1 MPAVLEGTRVLDL
14 TSGPVGG
21 VATAVL
27 ADFGADV
34 VKIEPPRGDRFRAL
48 AAAPLWLRGKRSVAL
63 DLTIEAD
70 CARLAPLVASADVL
84 VVSGP
89 PGRAARFGVD
99 AERALAANPQ
109 LVHASLTPFGPRG
122 PYAEIPGYEG
132 IVAALGGRMAVFAR
146 QVRRD
151 GPGFAAVSIAS
162 HACAMGVVQGV
173 VAALYARERTGRG
186 QRVESSLLQAL
197 LPYDLVSLL
206 LVQLAAREGKPP
218 PDPYA
223 VGGDMPTL
231 NYHPILTQDGRWLQC
246 GNLLEHLFLSFL
258 DSIDLLGELLA
269 EERFAAPPGA
279 WDAATIEAARDRIL
293 LRVLERTAD
302 EWMQRFHANGN
313 VAAEPYLT
321 PTQAL
326 AHPDL
331 VANGSVVT
339 LRDPERGDV
348 KQVGPIA
355 RLVATPARIAKPA
368 PRVGEHG
375 REVLAEQR
383 SLPPRVVTGDTP
395 PGQPLAG
402 VTILE
407 LATII
412 AAPLGTTFLAD
423 LGARVIKIEAIDG
436 DPYRQ
441 FLTRGLLAVKTN
453 AGKESICLDLKS
465 ADGRAI
471 AHDLVRRVDVLVHNY
486 RPGVPERLGIDYAS
500 ARALNPQ
507 LIWVSANGYGP
518 DGPSARR
525 PVTHPVAGA
534 AAGGAGHQGAPTL
547 ARAHETLAEIRE
559 GARQLMRANEANP
572 DPNTSVVL
580 AAAIALGLLARQRF
594 GIAQPI
600 YTDMF
605 SANAWANA
613 DDFLDYAGKPA
624 RPRVDDALLGF
635 APTYRLYE
643 TREGWVFLAL
653 TCDAE
658 WRRFCAMAERE
669 SLGSDPR
676 FASEAARAQNADALV
691 REIGT
696 ALKARGAAEWQQRAL
711 AARVPLVRAD
721 ATDPGH
727 LWAHDAHVRENGFVQ
742 PCRHAR
748 FGDVLRWGALVTVNG
763 AAERYGAGAL
773 AGDCTDAL
781 LRELG
786 RSDTEIARLR
796 EQRVVASEPIAG

>member
-1 MPAVLEGTRVLDL
+1 L
-14 TSGPVGG
+14 
-21 VATAVL
+21 
-27 ADFGADV
+27 
-34 VKIEPPRGDRFRAL
+34 
-48 AAAPLWLRGKRSVAL
+48 
-63 DLTIEAD
+63 
-70 CARLAPLVASADVL
+70 
-84 VVSGP
+84 
-89 PGRAARFGVD
+89 
-99 AERALAANPQ
+99 
-109 LVHASLTPFGPRG
+109 
-122 PYAEIPGYEG
+122 
-132 IVAALGGRMAVFAR
+132 
-146 QVRRD
+146 
-151 GPGFAAVSIAS
+151 
-162 HACAMGVVQGV
+162 QG
-173 VAALYARERTGRG
+173 
-186 QRVESSLLQAL
+186 L

-231 NYHPILTQDGRWLQC
+231 NYHPILTKDGRWVQC

-258 DSIDLLGELLA
+258 DSLDLLGELLA

-279 WDAATIEAARDRIL
+279 WDPETIEAARDRIL
-293 LRVLERTAD
+293 LRVRERSAD

-326 AHPDL
+326 AHADF
-331 VANGSVVT
+331 VANGSVIT
-339 LRDPERGDV
+339 LRDPERGEV
-348 KQVGPIA
+348 RQVGPVA

-368 PRVGEHG
+368 PRVGEHTQ
-375 REVLAEQR
+375 EVLAEKRLRAQR
-383 SLPPRVVTGDTP
+383 AVRGDTP
-395 PGQPLAG
+395 CALPLAG
-402 VTILE
+402 VTVLE

-423 LGARVIKIEAIDG
+423 LGARVIKIEAIEG
-436 DPYRQ
+436 DPYRH
-441 FLTRGLLAVKTN
+441 LLARGLLAVKTN

-465 ADGRAI
+465 APGRAI

-486 RPGVPERLGIDYAS
+486 RPGVPERLGIDYPSAS
-500 ARALNPQ
+500 ALNPR
-507 LIWVSANGYGP
+507 LLWVSANGYGP

-559 GARQLMRANEANP
+559 DARQLMRANEANP

-580 AAAIALGLLARQRF
+580 AAVIALGLLARERF
-594 GIAQPI
+594 GIAQAI
-600 YTDMF
+600 YTDMLT
-605 SANAWANA
+605 ANAWANA

-643 TREGWVFLAL
+643 AREGWVFVAL
-653 TCDAE
+653 TSDAE
-658 WRRFCAMAERE
+658 WRRFCAMTGRE
-669 SLGSDPR
+669 SFGTDAR
-676 FASEAARAQNADALV
+676 FASVAARTANAESLAREIEAALR
-691 REIGT
+691 T
-696 ALKARGAAEWQQRAL
+696 RGADDWQQRAL

-721 ATDPGH
+721 AADPGR

-742 PCRHAR
+742 PSQHAR
-748 FGDVLRWGALVTVNG
+748 FGELLRWGALVTVNG
-763 AAERYGAGAL
+763 AAERYAAGAL

-786 RSDTEIARLR
+786 RSEAEITRLR
-796 EQRVVASEPIAG
+796 AERIVASEPAAG

>member
-1 MPAVLEGTRVLDL
+1 MPAVLEGIRVLDL

-63 DLTIEAD
+63 DLASGAD
-70 CARLAPLVASADVL
+70 RAQLEPLVSSADVL

-99 AERALAANPQ
+99 AAVALAVNPQ
-109 LVHASLTPFGPRG
+109 LVHASITPFGPRG

-151 GPGFAAVSIAS
+151 GPGFAAVSVAS

-173 VAALYARERTGRG
+173 AAALLARERTGRG

-231 NYHPILTQDGRWLQC
+231 NYHPILTKDGRWLQC

-293 LRVLERTAD
+293 LRVRERSAD

-326 AHPDL
+326 AHPDF
-331 VANGSVVT
+331 VANGSVIT
-339 LRDPERGDV
+339 LRDAERGEV
-348 KQVGPIA
+348 RQVGPIA
-355 RLVATPARIAKPA
+355 RLVATPARIVKPA
-368 PRVGEHG
+368 PRVGEHT
-375 REVLAEQR
+375 REVLAEK
-383 SLPPRVVTGDTP
+383 LALAPRVTDGQTP
-395 PGQPLAG
+395 RGLPLAG

-436 DPYRQ
+436 DPYRHL
-441 FLTRGLLAVKTN
+441 LTRGLLAVKTN

-486 RPGVPERLGIDYAS
+486 RPGVPERLGIDYAGAS
-500 ARALNPQ
+500 ELNPR

-534 AAGGAGHQGAPTL
+534 AAGGAGHQGAPAL
-547 ARAHETLAEIRE
+547 ARAYETLAEIRE

-580 AAAIALGLLARQRF
+580 AAAIALGLLARERF
-594 GIAQPI
+594 GVAQAI
-600 YTDMF
+600 YTDMLT
-605 SANAWANA
+605 ANAWANA

-624 RPRVDDALLGF
+624 RPSVDDALLGLG
-635 APTYRLYE
+635 PMYRLYE
-643 TREGWVFLAL
+643 AREGWVFLAL
-653 TCDAE
+653 TNDAE

-669 SLGSDPR
+669 SLGNDAR
-676 FASEAARAQNADALV
+676 FANETARTANAEALAREIEAALR
-691 REIGT
+691 R
-696 ALKARGAAEWQQRAL
+696 RGASEWQQRAL

-721 ATDPGH
+721 ATDPGR

-742 PCRHAR
+742 PSQHAR
-748 FGDVLRWGALVTVNG
+748 FGELLRWGALVTVNG

-786 RSDTEIARLR
+786 RSKTEIERLR
-796 EQRVVASEPIAG
+796 AARVVTSELVAG